1 MPTISSSIID
11 IYLYRAREA
20 STLEPHGVEF
30 LQLLRARAPMSGS
43 WHPIMGHIEKGET
56 AVDAARRELL
66 EEVGLAFDRPELL
79 EFFAL
84 QEVHPFFIAG
94 LDTIMLSPR
103 FAGRVT
109 RDWQPVLN
117 DEHTALRWVP
127 LNTAFDH
134 FLWRGQLASIREIE
148 STILNPSPARELIR
162 LK

>member
-11 IYLYRAREA
+11 IYLYRAGETSA
-20 STLEPHGVEF
+20 PGPHGVEF
-30 LQLLRARAPMSGS
+30 LQLLRSRAPMSGS

-56 AVDAARRELL
+56 AFNAARRELL

-94 LDTIMLSPR
+94 LDTLMLSPR
-103 FAGRVT
+103 FAGRVA

-117 DEHTALRWVP
+117 DEHTAFRWVP
-127 LNTAFDH
+127 LNAASDH